1 MLQLSSCQ
9 LPSIVSLWASNQL
22 RGFIQPTRARLLSG
36 VKDFEKEGEG
46 FGSHV
51 GDFDFSIDGLFQRM
65 LEHGQENGTASR
77 QNVPMSFELLSKLKY
92 VIVKWT
98 NLRG

>member
-1 MLQLSSCQ
+1 MKADYGSVTVVLVSCLQLCVYGPQISCVASSS
-9 LPSIVSLWASNQL
+9 P
-22 RGFIQPTRARLLSG
+22 RARLLSG

-77 QNVPMSFELLSKLKY
+77 QNVPMSFELLSKLK
-92 VIVKWT
+92 
-98 NLRG
+98 